1 MICSPPQLRLNKCR
15 KADCCVLRRWQL
27 RSDIRER
34 GLHIIGARIMQVFY
48 PTLLRAALILLAA
61 LGGGREAVAVDSF
74 TFTGNLLVARHNANA
89 VLLNNGKV
97 LVAGGIETYQPTDS
111 AELYDPAT
119 GTFTA
124 TGNMVTTSLAGRTA
138 TLLPNGKVLIAGGLI
153 GTDEYSDSAEIY
165 DPATGSFAAT
175 AHMIWGRG
183 YATATLLPNGKVLI
197 AAGIENYVGTAEL
210 YDPANGT
217 FTSAGMMQSP
227 RIGATATLLPNGQVL
242 IEGGFASAAPSAEL
256 YDPQTGSFTTTGNPT
271 IGRYLETATLLQNGQ
286 VLVAGGENF
295 DGGLLSEADIY
306 DPDTGTF
313 TATGSLNTARLLAT
327 ASLLPDGKVL
337 IAGGADVNNPDNSV
351 ATAELYDP
359 ATGKFTAAASMNI
372 ERQEATATVLPGG
385 RVLVAGGDNNDD
397 APIFFA
403 EIYTANVV
411 YRSGFDGP

>member
-1 MICSPPQLRLNKCR
+1 MPDRL
-15 KADCCVLRRWQL
+15 VLRRWQL
-27 RSDIRER
+27 RGDIGER
-34 GLHIIGARIMQVFY
+34 VRTSSEQHIMHKLRPA
-48 PTLLRAALILLAA
+48 LLRTCLLLLAA
-61 LGGGREAVAVDSF
+61 LGCGREAAAVDSF

-111 AELYDPAT
+111 AELYDPTT

-124 TGNMVTTSLAGRTA
+124 TGNMVTTSLAGRTT
-138 TLLPNGKVLIAGGLI
+138 TLLPNGKVLIAGGLV

-197 AAGIENYVGTAEL
+197 AAGIDNYVGTAEL

-256 YDPQTGSFTTTGNPT
+256 YDPQTGSFTTTGSPT

-286 VLVAGGENF
+286 VLVAGGTDYN
-295 DGGLLSEADIY
+295 GSLLSEADIY
-306 DPDTGTF
+306 DPGTGTF
-313 TATGSLNTARLLAT
+313 AATGSLIAARYLAT

-351 ATAELYDP
+351 ATAERYDP
-359 ATGKFTAAASMNI
+359 ATGTFTAAASMATQ
-372 ERQEATATVLPGG
+372 RQEATATVLPGG

-397 APIFFA
+397 APILFA
-403 EIYTANVV
+403 EIYVANVV
-411 YRSGFDGP
+411 YRNGFDGP